1 MRHYILRHSVLSI
14 ASRLQEESIV
24 KKQGLLLES
33 VMKHYLS
40 SSNSLAMRHT
50 SIVIHTYLHWVTD

>member
-1 MRHYILRHSVLSI
+1 MRRYILRQSVLSI

-33 VMKHYLS
+33 VMKHLS
-40 SSNSLAMRHT
+40 SSNSLTMRHA
-50 SIVIHTYLHWVTD
+50 SIVVHT

>member
-1 MRHYILRHSVLSI
+1 MRRYILRHAVLSI

-33 VMKHYLS
+33 VMKHLS
-40 SSNSLAMRHT
+40 SSNSLTMRHT
-50 SIVIHTYLHWVTD
+50 SIVVHTYLHWVTD